1 MSKSSDERETP
12 NELFDELNKEFLFE
26 IDLAASDNL
35 HKLPMY
41 YTKENSAFK
50 HTWTGA
56 NFCNPPY
63 SDISPWLRYGSN
75 QKALTVYILPCD
87 TSTKWFH
94 QYLWDRFKHKPRT
107 NVQLR
112 FPKGR
117 YKFSNTNSPKFA
129 TIIAIID
136 RRNS

>member
-12 NELFDELNKEFLFE
+12 NDLFIPLFREFHFE
-26 IDLAASDNL
+26 RDLAASDEL
-35 HKLPMY
+35 HKLTTY

-50 HTWTGA
+50 YQWTGS

-63 SDISPWLRYGSN
+63 SDIKPWLRYATQ
-75 QKALTVYILPCD
+75 QKALVVFILPCD
-87 TSTKWFH
+87 TSTQWFH
-94 QYLWDRFKHKPRT
+94 KYLWDKINHKPRT

-112 FPKGR
+112 FPEGR

-136 RRNS
+136 NRV